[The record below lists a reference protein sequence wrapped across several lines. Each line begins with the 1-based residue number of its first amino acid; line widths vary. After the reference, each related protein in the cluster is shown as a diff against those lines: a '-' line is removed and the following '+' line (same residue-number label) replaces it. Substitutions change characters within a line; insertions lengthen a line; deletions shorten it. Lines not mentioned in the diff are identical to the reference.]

1 MKFKIDENLPIE
13 LADLLQSEGY
23 DASTIYSESLK
34 GAKDPIVIAVCQ
46 EEQRVLVTLD
56 LDFADIQTYPPQS
69 YAGIIVL
76 RVYRQ
81 DKPYLLSFFQ
91 KLIPAISQH
100 PLKGHLWIAEEGK
113 IRIRE

>member
-13 LADLLQSEGY
+13 LADLLQNEGY

-34 GAKDPIVIAVCQ
+34 GAKDPTVIAVCQ
-46 EEQRVLVTLD
+46 QEQRVLITLD
-56 LDFADIQTYPPQS
+56 LDFADIYRYPPQD
-69 YAGIIVL
+69 YVGIIVL

-81 DKPYLLSFFQ
+81 DKLYLMSFFQ

-113 IRIRE
+113 LRIR

>member
-13 LADLLQSEGY
+13 LAGLLQNEGY

-34 GAKDPIVIAVCQ
+34 GAKDPTVIAVCQ
-46 EEQRVLVTLD
+46 QEQRVLITLD
-56 LDFADIQTYPPQS
+56 LDFADIHRYPPHD

-81 DKPYLLSFFQ
+81 DKPYLMSFFQ
-91 KLIPAISQH
+91 KLIPEISQH

-113 IRIRE
+113 LRIR

>member
-13 LADLLQSEGY
+13 LAEILQNEGY

-34 GAKDPIVIAVCQ
+34 GAKDPTVIAVCQ
-46 EEQRVLVTLD
+46 DEQRVLVTLD
-56 LDFADIQTYPPQS
+56 LDFADIQTYPPQN

-91 KLIPAISQH
+91 QLIPEIRQH
-100 PLKGHLWIAEEGK
+100 PLKGNLWIVEEGK
-113 IRIRE
+113 IRIRG